1 MLSVGSQTPDNDD
14 PTAQETGNAENDPT
28 PISSSDS
35 AASSDHKAE
44 AAQSGNDIEEM
55 ARRGS
60 LVQNLART
68 FTSESQHHRNGSIF
82 THQTDPNSPLN
93 PNSPSFNART
103 WARALA
109 DKIESTGSSVRTSGV
124 CFQNMTVSGYSA
136 GTRHQKNVTNVW
148 LEAVRF
154 SRQVLG
160 HGRTRAAILR
170 DFDGVVHNGEMLVVL
185 GPPGSGCTTF
195 LKTLAGETNGLFVDE
210 QAYFNYRGVSAKEM
224 HTQHRGDAIYTAEI
238 DVHFP
243 MLSVGE
249 TLTFASR
256 ARTPRH
262 LPPGVTPSMFSDH
275 LRDVVMAMFGISHTK
290 NTRVGNEYIRGV
302 SGGERKRVTISEA
315 SLSGAPF
322 QCWDNSTRGLDS
334 ANAVE
339 FCRTLRL
346 QSEIFRT
353 SCAVSIY
360 QAPQAAYD
368 LFDKATVLYEGRQI
382 FFGRADEARQYFID
396 LGFECPER
404 QTTPDFLTSMTS
416 PSERLVRPGFENTAP
431 RTPDEFAT
439 AWRSSQAYQ
448 RLQAEIEAYKTDH
461 PINGADAQAY
471 REIKHEHQA
480 RGQRAKSPYT
490 LSYRQQIGLCLWRA
504 YRRFIGDPS
513 LTVGQLGANIIMGLI
528 VSSVFYN
535 LDQTTGSF
543 FQRSALLFFAVLMNA
558 FSSALEILTLYAQR
572 GIVEKH
578 DRYAFYH
585 PSCEA
590 IASAL
595 MDMPYKVLNTIAF
608 NLIICESFPMCLSL
622 LVGPVARMEEFLTQ
636 VRFHEQSSSR
646 TGAVLFLPVYIFSSR
661 SSNVWYFP
669 HHWLCFPHAVTGHGT
684 SSCSHPGTGHVH
696 GVCYSNRLHAGL
708 V

>member
-1 MLSVGSQTPDNDD
+1 MSPVGSYIHGHGDHTAKLTGDARNEPTSLSSNVSGGNESHTIEASWEETAQSNDD
-14 PTAQETGNAENDPT
+14 LEETV
-28 PISSSDS
+28 
-35 AASSDHKAE
+35 
-44 AAQSGNDIEEM
+44 
-55 ARRGS
+55 RRHS
-60 LVQNLART
+60 LVQSLART
-68 FTSESQHHRNGSIF
+68 FTSESHGHRNGEVF
-82 THQTDPNSPLN
+82 AGQNDPASSLN

-103 WARALA
+103 WARAVA
-109 DKIESTGSSVRTSGV
+109 DKLESSGTSVRTSGL

-136 GTRHQKNVTNVW
+136 GTRHQKTVTNVW
-148 LEAVRF
+148 MEAVRLA
-154 SRQVLG
+154 RQILG
-160 HGRTRAAILR
+160 HGKTRSAILR
-170 DFDGVVHNGEMLVVL
+170 DFDGVIHRGEMLVVL

-195 LKTLAGETNGLFVDE
+195 LKTLAGETNGLFVDDHT
-210 QAYFNYRGVSAKEM
+210 YFNYRGVAAREM
-224 HTQHRGDAIYTAEI
+224 HSQHRGDAIYTAEI

-256 ARTPRH
+256 ARTPQN
-262 LPPGVTPSMFSDH
+262 LPRDVTPSMFSDH

-315 SLSGAPF
+315 ALSGAPF

-334 ANAVE
+334 ANAIQ

-346 QSEIFRT
+346 QSEIFQT
-353 SCAVSIY
+353 ACAVSIY

-368 LFDKATVLYEGRQI
+368 LFDKAVVLYEGRQI
-382 FFGRADEARQYFID
+382 YFGRADEARQYFTD

-416 PSERLVRPGFENTAP
+416 ASERIVRPGFENKAP
-431 RTPDEFAT
+431 RTPDEFAL
-439 AWRSSQAYQ
+439 AWRNSQTYQ
-448 RLQAEIEAYKTDH
+448 RLQAEIEAYRVDH
-461 PINGADAQAY
+461 PIDGADAQAF
-471 REIKHEHQA
+471 RAVKREHQA

-490 LSYRQQIGLCLWRA
+490 LSYKQQIGLCLWRA
-504 YRRFIGDPS
+504 YRRFVGDPS
-513 LTVGQLGANIIMGLI
+513 LTIGQLGANIAMGLI
-528 VSSVFYN
+528 VSSIYYN

-578 DRYAFYH
+578 SRYAFYH

-595 MDMPYKVLNTIAF
+595 MDMPYKVLNTIVF
-608 NLIICESFPMCLSL
+608 NLIICKSFPWSL
-622 LVGPVARMEEFLTQ
+622 ETFLHKKKRKRVG
-636 VRFHEQSSSR
+636 
-646 TGAVLFLPVYIFSSR
+646 G
-661 SSNVWYFP
+661 
-669 HHWLCFPHAVTGHGT
+669 CF
-684 SSCSHPGTGHVH
+684 
-696 GVCYSNRLHAGL
+696 
-708 V
+708 